1 MGEEILYRQK
11 YGPDNFELVEVLDMA
26 AASASGEAAKGNYE
40 TYVLFT
46 SLNSLFPQVL
56 LDSFT
61 SQTT

>member
-1 MGEEILYRQK
+1 
-11 YGPDNFELVEVLDMA
+11 MA
-26 AASASGEAAKGNYE
+26 AENAFGEAFKGNYG

-61 SQTT
+61 SQTI